1 MKKNTSSPWIELI
14 THDDSRQHMQFVCVF
29 IIMAFISTF
38 MTVMNFFTG
47 WTGALMQSTLIF
59 AVLNIINAGLEYFGG
74 DKLRLISRTLFAV
87 EIVVLFT
94 FFVLNGQPKGFS
106 TLWAALLPTCGLL
119 LYKGKIGS
127 LISGIQFVIL
137 AFLFWFPAGQN
148 LLLHPEVYTDV
159 FMMRFPV
166 LYAAFF
172 VVGLFFEMVRHYTQK
187 ELTTARDRYKDTSLK
202 IMHVLADG
210 FPAVFSVDFDTDSI
224 DVYSGREYFDRS
236 LAEMPFSKS
245 KIVYRDTVVTEDYR
259 EIFDQFFSDDNI
271 RRSLREDRS
280 PALTYAAILNGKE
293 HYLQA
298 KLVKVPEDEG
308 EIHQMIVAFSDV
320 DAYVREQERT
330 QQELRV
336 QRLKAEAA
344 SKAKTDFLFNMSH
357 DVRTPMNA
365 IIGFTN
371 MALKDAGDPAKVRES
386 LDKVQLSGNMLL
398 TLINDILD
406 MSRIESGKVTVN
418 ESRVDLGGIFEDIR
432 SVMESSAAAKG
443 ISISF
448 ECSGILNRHVWAD
461 APRIS
466 RIMVNLISNAIK
478 YTESGG
484 RVLVTCTQVGEA
496 AQGVGTYRFTV
507 KDNGIGMSEEF
518 QKQMFEEFAREENSN
533 TRGIQGTGLGLPLAK
548 SLTEIMGGR
557 IACESKQ
564 GIGSTF
570 KITLP
575 LRIQKDDEI
584 IATDTSDGR
593 GVSADLSGRR
603 VLLVEDNELNSEIAA
618 CLLEDKGMLV
628 ECAMNGKE
636 AVRMVYDKGAD
647 YYDVILMDIQMPVM
661 DGYEATR
668 QIRELYHDAAIP
680 IIALSANAFEE
691 DRRKSAEAGM
701 DAHVSKPIDSAEL
714 FSTMSMFLQKES

>member
-1 MKKNTSSPWIELI
+1 MTSTSSRWTEMI
-14 THDDSRQHMQFVCVF
+14 THDDIRQHFQFVSVF
-29 IIMAFISTF
+29 LIMAFISTF

-47 WTGALMQSTLIF
+47 WTGALMQATLIF

-74 DKLRLISRTLFAV
+74 TKLRLIPRTLFAV

-137 AFLFWFPAGQN
+137 AFLFWFPAGQD

-172 VVGLFFEMVRHYTQK
+172 LVGLFFEIVRHFTQK

-202 IMHVLADG
+202 VMHVLADE

-271 RRSLREDRS
+271 RRSLREDHS

-298 KLVKVPEDEG
+298 KLVKVPNDEG
-308 EIHQMIVAFSDV
+308 GIHQMIVAFSDV

-336 QRLKAEAA
+336 ERTKAEIA

-357 DVRTPMNA
+357 DIRTPMNA
-365 IIGFTN
+365 ILGFTD
-371 MALKDAGDPAKVRES
+371 MAINDIGNPDKVREN
-386 LDKVQLSGNMLL
+386 LGKVRLSGNMLL

-406 MSRIESGKVTVN
+406 MSRIESGKAT
-418 ESRVDLGGIFEDIR
+418 VDLGKVDLRDMLDNIR
-432 SVMESSAAAKG
+432 SVMANLAASKNITLAFDG
-443 ISISF
+443 
-448 ECSGILNRHVWAD
+448 SGIRDRHVYAD
-461 APRIS
+461 IS
-466 RIMVNLISNAIK
+466 RVSRILVNLVSNGIK
-478 YTESGG
+478 YTEGGG
-484 RVLVTCTQVGEA
+484 RVQVWCEQLDDDEPGRA
-496 AQGVGTYRFTV
+496 TYRFAV

-518 QKQMFEEFAREENSN
+518 QAQMFDAFAREEN
-533 TRGIQGTGLGLPLAK
+533 TTTKGVQGTGLGLPLAK
-548 SLTEIMGGR
+548 KLSEMMGGS
-557 IACESKQ
+557 ISCESRK
-564 GIGSTF
+564 GIGSIF
-570 KITLP
+570 YVTLP
-575 LRIQKDDEI
+575 FILQTPDEI
-584 IATDTSDGR
+584 AEEN
-593 GVSADLSGRR
+593 ADEKAESEVDFSGRR
-603 VLLVEDNELNSEIAA
+603 VLVVEDNELNGEIAKYI
-618 CLLEDKGMLV
+618 LEEKGMV
-628 ECAMNGKE
+628 TESAMNGKE
-636 AVRMVYDKGAD
+636 AVKMVAD
-647 YYDVILMDIQMPVM
+647 NAPGYYDFILMDIQMPIM
-661 DGYEATR
+661 NGYEAAE
-668 QIRELYHDAAIP
+668 QIRKKYSEAELP

-691 DRRKSAEAGM
+691 DRQKSYASGM
-701 DAHVSKPIDSAEL
+701 NDHVSKPIDVAVL
-714 FSTMSMFLQKES
+714 MHTLAKYL